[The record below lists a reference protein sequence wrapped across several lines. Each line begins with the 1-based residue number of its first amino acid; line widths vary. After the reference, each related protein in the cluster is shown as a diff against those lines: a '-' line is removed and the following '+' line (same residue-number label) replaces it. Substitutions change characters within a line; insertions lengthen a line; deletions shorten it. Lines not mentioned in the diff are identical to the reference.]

1 MSTGDLK
8 RCPQDRP
15 ASGRSWQLSKAR
27 PGGKG
32 QRANE
37 ASPWVHHRHP
47 DKPGTEFKK
56 PGPLFSLGMQQR
68 RQTEFHAA
76 FSMDVVSCLL
86 GLPRDHPRAQLPP
99 PPRMSCVS
107 THSQDRSCVGEVAH
121 LLLATLS
128 CREHTHCPWNLC
140 WLPHLLSSLILGHPA
155 LCLPHLSHT
164 PTRPPTFPPD
174 ASSQLRPN
182 ISET

>member
-37 ASPWVHHRHP
+37 ASPWDHHRHP

-76 FSMDVVSCLL
+76 FSMDIISCLL

-99 PPRMSCVS
+99 PPPACHVFPPTPRTGPVLVRWPICSWQLCPA
-107 THSQDRSCVGEVAH
+107 EN
-121 LLLATLS
+121 TLTAPGTS
-128 CREHTHCPWNLC
+128 A
-140 WLPHLLSSLILGHPA
+140 GHHICCPA
-155 LCLPHLSHT
+155 LSWGTQPSASHT
-164 PTRPPTFPPD
+164 SHIPPPD
-174 ASSQLRPN
+174 PPPFPQMPPAS
-182 ISET
+182 